1 MLIISVHM
9 EKGENDMEWIPIN
22 QEYPR
27 DNTKVL
33 ITRDIYG
40 VSMIDIGIFTFNLHE
55 FAPYD
60 FNDEEY
66 RREGFCEYD
75 PEWGYWEISD
85 VLAWMPLP
93 EPWKGE

>member
-1 MLIISVHM
+1 
-9 EKGENDMEWIPIN
+9 MEWIPIN

-33 ITRDIYG
+33 VTRDIYS
-40 VSMIDIGIFTFNLHE
+40 VPMIDIGVFTFNLHE
-55 FAPYD
+55 FDPND

-66 RREGFCEYD
+66 RRAGFCKYD
-75 PEWGYWEISD
+75 SEWGYYEIND

-93 EPWKGE
+93 EPWRGE

>member
-1 MLIISVHM
+1 M
-9 EKGENDMEWIPIN
+9 GWIPIG

-40 VSMIDIGIFTFNLHE
+40 VPMVDIGAFTFNLHE
-55 FAPYD
+55 LDSYD
-60 FNDEEY
+60 FSSKEY
-66 RREGFCEYD
+66 RREGFFGYD
-75 PEWGYWEISD
+75 SEWGYYEITD